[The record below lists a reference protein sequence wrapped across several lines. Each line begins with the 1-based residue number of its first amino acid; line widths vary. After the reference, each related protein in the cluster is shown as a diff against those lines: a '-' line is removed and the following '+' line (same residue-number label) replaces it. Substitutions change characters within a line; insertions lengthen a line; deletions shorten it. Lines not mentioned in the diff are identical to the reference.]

1 MLKHVLFYFSL
12 IFLST
17 FSINAQKSFK
27 SGELSVKN
35 GNILSY
41 RYLEP
46 RKVKK
51 NKKYPLIIFLHG
63 SGERGSDN
71 KLQLVHG
78 SKLFEKKSNRKKFPA
93 YVVFP
98 QCPKEDYWAKT
109 SGDRSDKENPFDFNF
124 TLPPNES
131 MKNLFELIKS
141 YQQNPRVD
149 PDRIYIMGL
158 SMGGMGTFEA
168 ISRHPEWFAAAIPI
182 CGGGDLNFVPKFATN
197 TKLWIFHGAKD
208 DVVPPKYSRDMVQ
221 EIIFKGG
228 YPKYT
233 EFPEAN
239 HNSWDP
245 AFETEGLLKWLFE
258 QKRSINPNN

>member
-1 MLKHVLFYFSL
+1 MKHTFFYFGL
-12 IFLST
+12 FFLLSN
-17 FSINAQKSFK
+17 FVNAQKSYK
-27 SGELSVKN
+27 SGEMSVKN
-35 GNILSY
+35 GNVISY

-51 NKKYPLIIFLHG
+51 NKKYPLIVFLHG

-78 SKLFEKKSNRKKFPA
+78 AKLFEKKSNRRKFPA

-98 QCPKEDYWAKT
+98 QCPKEDYWA
-109 SGDRSDKENPFDFNF
+109 SMRSNKDNVEDPFTFDFSGPSTEALNNVF
-124 TLPPNES
+124 D
-131 MKNLFELIKS
+131 LIKT
-141 YQQNPRVD
+141 YQKNPNVD

-182 CGGGDLNFVPKFATN
+182 CGGGDLNFVPKFATK

-208 DVVPPKYSRDMVQ
+208 DVVLPKYSRDMVQ
-221 EIIFKGG
+221 EVIFKGG

-233 EFPEAN
+233 EFPDAN
-239 HNSWDP
+239 HNSWDA
-245 AFETEGLLKWLFE
+245 AFETQGLLKWLFE
-258 QKRSINPNN
+258 QKRATVPNN